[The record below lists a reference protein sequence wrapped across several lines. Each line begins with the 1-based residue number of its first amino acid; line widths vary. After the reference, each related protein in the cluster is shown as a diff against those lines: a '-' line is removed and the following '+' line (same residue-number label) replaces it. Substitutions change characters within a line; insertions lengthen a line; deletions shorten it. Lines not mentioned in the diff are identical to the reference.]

1 MMSKVTT
8 FFKVVA
14 NHNLERFHSE
24 CIAWVL
30 NRIPKD
36 NH

>member
-1 MMSKVTT
+1 MSKEPN
-8 FFKVVA
+8 FFEAVA
-14 NHNLERFHSE
+14 SHNLERFHSE